1 MACDEPT
8 PGSAVSPRRSA
19 AEAAGTRT
27 AIVERALEL
36 GSLEGL
42 EGLTIGRLAD
52 DVGMS
57 KSGLIRHFGSKEG
70 LQLAALGAAID
81 LFQREIWD
89 PVADEQPGLV
99 RLRAICAAWISY
111 LERDLLPGGCFLTAA
126 ATEFDGREGAVR
138 DATRKAW
145 ARWMRTLAAEARTAV
160 EAGELPAGTDP
171 EQVAFE
177 LNAIVMG
184 LNNARQLHGDRTA
197 AARARRAIERVLG
210 P

>member
-1 MACDEPT
+1 M
-8 PGSAVSPRRSA
+8 SPRRSA
-19 AEAAGTRT
+19 EEAAGTRT

-42 EGLTIGRLAD
+42 EGLTIGRLAG

-70 LQLAALGAAID
+70 LQLAALGAAIG
-81 LFQREIWD
+81 LFQREIWE
-89 PVADEQPGLV
+89 PVADEPPGLR
-99 RLRAICAAWISY
+99 RLRALSEGWVSY

-126 ATEFDGREGAVR
+126 ASEFDGRAGPVR
-138 DATRKAW
+138 EATRKAW
-145 ARWMRTLAAEARTAV
+145 ARWLRLLEREVSAAV
-160 EAGELPAGTDP
+160 EAGELPADTDP

-177 LNAIVMG
+177 LNGIVMG
-184 LNNARQLHGDRTA
+184 LNNALQLHGDRSA
-197 AARARRAIERVLG
+197 PARARRAIDRVLA

>member
-1 MACDEPT
+1 M
-8 PGSAVSPRRSA
+8 SPRRSA

-27 AIVERALEL
+27 AIVDRALHL

-42 EGLTIGRLAD
+42 EGLTIGRLAG

-81 LFQREIWD
+81 LFQREIWE
-89 PVADEQPGLV
+89 PVADDPPGLG
-99 RLRAICAAWISY
+99 RLRALCAGWVSY

-126 ATEFDGREGAVR
+126 ASEFDGRGGPVR

-145 ARWMRTLAAEARTAV
+145 ARWLRVLEGEVNAAI
-160 EAGELPAGTDP
+160 EAGELPADTDP

-177 LNAIVMG
+177 LNGIVMS
-184 LNNARQLHGDRTA
+184 LNTALQLHDDRGA
-197 AARARRAIERVLG
+197 PARARRAIDRVLT